1 MSKSMLPMFFSNG
14 FIVSSLTFRPLMHF
28 EFIFVYGVRECSDF
42 ILLHV
47 VIQFFQHHLLS
58 VSHSVTS
65 DFLTLWSVLPAR
77 LLCPWNSP
85 GKNTGVGSHALLQRS
100 SWPRYQTQASFIA
113 GILYHLNRRL
123 FFSIVYSHLLCH
135 RLIDGEYV
143 GLLPGFLSCSWIFT
157 KKRIYF
163 FPLELQKSTSCP
175 WGAHSAQNEGMN
187 PSVKQLISTACFTS
201 NPKNGDV

>member
-1 MSKSMLPMFFSNG
+1 MVSENAQISFCYMWLSSFSSTTYS
-14 FIVSSLTFRPLMHF
+14 VLVTQSHPTFWP
-28 EFIFVYGVRECSDF
+28 YGVYCLPGSSVHG
-42 ILLHV
+42 ILQARILE
-47 VIQFFQHHLLS
+47 S
-58 VSHSVTS
+58 VAIAFS
-65 DFLTLWSVLPAR
+65 R
-77 LLCPWNSP
+77 
-85 GKNTGVGSHALLQRS
+85 KS
-100 SWPRYQTQASFIA
+100 SWPRDQTQVSCMA
-113 GILYHLNRRL
+113 GILYHLNQRL